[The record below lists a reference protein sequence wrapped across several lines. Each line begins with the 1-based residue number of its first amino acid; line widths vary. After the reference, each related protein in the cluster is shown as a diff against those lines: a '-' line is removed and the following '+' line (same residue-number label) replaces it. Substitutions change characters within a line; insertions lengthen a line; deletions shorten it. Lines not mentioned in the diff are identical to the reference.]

1 MAIKNMTESEY
12 ITAWS
17 LNAKQH
23 FEDGDYEW
31 LCDFISPYKTIL
43 EIGCG
48 AGYSTLAF
56 LLRGIRILAIDVN
69 QAAIQATCDLLRKYD
84 KGAEIVAETA
94 SFNASDALLWNVD
107 VLNVIDSVKNV
118 LSGLRVDLIVL
129 CNPGGAMKSDIT
141 VREANLLFQHGFS
154 KEEVNGHLQQG
165 NGYFLH
171 KYALIYAA
179 ADIARDTERPLL
191 LVERGTKRELSDLF
205 DVVAEDTGMRN
216 FLRDFRAIKQPPDG
230 GVTLGRVCNTDNE
243 IINENEKMFWGAGIY
258 VYD

>member
-56 LLRGIRILAIDVN
+56 LLREISVLATDIN
-69 QAAIQATCDLLRKYD
+69 QAAIQTTYNLLCEYD
-84 KGAEIVAETA
+84 QDAEIVEGTA
-94 SFNASDALLWNVD
+94 SFGASDALIWNVD
-107 VLNVIDSVKNV
+107 VVHSGDFVKAVLNE
-118 LSGLRVDLIVL
+118 LRINLVVL
-129 CNPGGAMKSDIT
+129 CNPGGAMRPEIT
-141 VREANLLFQHGFS
+141 KREADLLFQHGFLE
-154 KEEVNGHLQQG
+154 EEVNGHLQQG

-205 DVVAEDTGMRN
+205 DVVAEDAGMRN

-230 GVTLGRVCNTDNE
+230 GVTLGRVCNANNE
-243 IINENEKMFWGAGIY
+243 IMNEELFWGAGIY
-258 VYD
+258 AYD